1 MIVLVS
7 KNCILRQ
14 ISQTGLSETQ
24 YTPHVGDDIST
35 LAPVKYRSIR
45 AAASRREPVP
55 ERP

>member
-35 LAPVKYRSIR
+35 FAPGKYRSIR